1 LRPVSTGRMRKL
13 TPKILRTKRVLN
25 SNIKGWINLLEK
37 RPYLYYYVPDELKND
52 PRMFDITLYVLEKRT
67 DQYYYVPDEL
77 KTDERIKEAA
87 IKGFI
92 NYLERRPDLYY
103 NVPDELKTDP
113 RMFDI
118 TLYVLEEYPNYYEY
132 VPDEFKTDPRMFEIT
147 LDVLEKRQVP
157 LSRYKYM
164 PEIPDSVKA
173 LIEQRKN
180 NEVNEEEVTAKNWY
194 KTYKIAKRKL
204 ITSENVLTYKRLEVH
219 GKKIYF
225 IMERNGQEFI
235 LFSKEDQ
242 NEDILGKAKHN
253 KGITNHFE
261 LKELFKYFREKGVAF
276 TREDFRIQNKTESE
290 EEEEE
295 EDPQL
300 TFDDLGVKNF
310 GEGEKP
316 IKYISPWKI

>member
-1 LRPVSTGRMRKL
+1 
-13 TPKILRTKRVLN
+13 
-25 SNIKGWINLLEK
+25 
-37 RPYLYYYVPDELKND
+37 
-52 PRMFDITLYVLEKRT
+52 MFDITLYVLEQIPY
-67 DQYYYVPDEL
+67 QYKY
-77 KTDERIKEAA
+77 
-87 IKGFI
+87 
-92 NYLERRPDLYY
+92 
-103 NVPDELKTDP
+103 VPDELKTDP

-118 TLYVLEEYPNYYEY
+118 TLYVLEKYPYNYYYVRDELKTDPRMFDITLY
-132 VPDEFKTDPRMFEIT
+132 VLEKDPLLYYNVPDELKTDPRMFEIT
-147 LDVLEKRQVP
+147 LYVLEKRQDQ
-157 LSRYKYM
+157 YKYV
-164 PEIPDSVKA
+164 PDSVKA